1 MSNDEATDLRRSV
14 AAKVVAVLDAFRPA
28 THEASAP
35 TQMSLNELA
44 RRSGLPVSTAYRH
57 ANELVS
63 LGLLES
69 GEHGGYRIGLRLW
82 EVGSLARRGLSLR
95 EVATPYMLDLYE
107 ATHENVHLAVLE
119 GHEALYVS
127 KTTGR
132 LSVPVVTKEAR
143 RQPLHATG
151 VGKVLLAHAPEPFVR
166 EVIADGLPA
175 FTPHTIIAPA
185 PLLRTL
191 DAVRSNG
198 FASCTEEMTLGTVSV
213 AAPITDAHGKVIA
226 AVSLVG
232 RSTHAAIDRLAPAV
246 RTAAFGISRSI
257 HQGTSYDAR
266 RHPNV

>member
-1 MSNDEATDLRRSV
+1 MSNDTETDLRRSV

-28 THEASAP
+28 AHELCSP
-35 TQMSLNELA
+35 RQMSLNELA
-44 RRSGLPVSTAYRH
+44 RRSGLPISTAYRH

-82 EVGSLARRGLSLR
+82 EVGSLARRGLRLR
-95 EVATPYMLDLYE
+95 EVAAPYMLDLYE
-107 ATHENVHLAVLE
+107 ATHENVHLAVLD

-132 LSVPVVTKEAR
+132 RSVSVVTKEAR

-151 VGKVLLAHAPEPFVR
+151 VGKVLLAHAPERFVR

-175 FTPHTIIAPA
+175 FTPHTIISPA
-185 PLLRTL
+185 QLLRAL

-198 FASCTEEMTLGTVSV
+198 FASCSEELTLGTVSV
-213 AAPITDAHGKVIA
+213 AAPLVDADGAVVA
-226 AVSLVG
+226 AVSVVG

-257 HQGTSYDAR
+257 NHG
-266 RHPNV
+266 V